1 MIIEGDTVD
10 YETIRLDETEG
21 GVWELTLTNPPAN
34 ALSKQ
39 MAFEFRHAVA
49 QLATDPSVRAVV
61 LTGEGKVFFGGG
73 DLVEFKEGGDQTPAN
88 LHEMTID
95 FHGAISRM
103 SRMNAPVIGA
113 ITGTAGGAGMS
124 LTAAMDLVLAGE
136 SAKFTMAYTMAGL
149 TPDGTSTFFLSRV
162 IGLRRATEMVL
173 TNRVLTAAEALDWGL
188 INQVHPDGDTLEQ
201 ARALARKLAR
211 GPTNAFGGAKR
222 LLIEGANSSLGEAM
236 ERESTSIA
244 NQALHPEAVE
254 GIDAFLNKRKPEFP

>member
-1 MIIEGDTVD
+1 MC
-10 YETIRLDETEG
+10 IRD
-21 GVWELTLTNPPAN
+21 
-34 ALSKQ
+34 S
-39 MAFEFRHAVA
+39 
-49 QLATDPSVRAVV
+49 
-61 LTGEGKVFFGGG
+61 
-73 DLVEFKEGGDQTPAN
+73 
-88 LHEMTID
+88 
-95 FHGAISRM
+95 
-103 SRMNAPVIGA
+103 
-113 ITGTAGGAGMS
+113 
-124 LTAAMDLVLAGE
+124 
-136 SAKFTMAYTMAGL
+136 
-149 TPDGTSTFFLSRV
+149 
-162 IGLRRATEMVL
+162 